1 MKEYQIDI
9 QRTYTTTIILRFPN
23 DSRDHKAIIDKNISE
38 GEEMVWDL
46 ISEKEL
52 DQMDIT
58 NDQWEVK
65 EINTTR
71 TGALSNYTGP
81 RN

>member
-1 MKEYQIDI
+1 MKEYQVDI
-9 QRTYTTTIILRFPN
+9 KRTYNTTITLRFP
-23 DSRDHKAIIDKNISE
+23 DDGRDHKAIIDKNISK

-71 TGALSNYTGP
+71 TGALSNDTGP

>member
-1 MKEYQIDI
+1 MKEYQVVIN
-9 QRTYTTTIILRFPN
+9 REYTTYITLRFPD

-71 TGALSNYTGP
+71 TGALSNDTGP